1 MKQNDYIWHVPRSSK
16 AILYERWNLQ
26 RVIKFFQDELDCARE
41 AVKMGVKYES
51 IYIEPSSKQ
60 LRKERLGI

>member
-1 MKQNDYIWHVPRSSK
+1 MTVYGMYREVPKQYYMKDGTYK
-16 AILYERWNLQ
+16 EF
-26 RVIKFFQDELDCARE
+26 IKFFQDELDCARE